1 MFDSGKAPGRRR
13 APIWCNDEIR
23 SAALVAHLRALLV
36 TEGGFTLDCHTA
48 RPVLVG
54 LAVCADPTRT
64 LRLRMDDWND
74 RVVLEWLSNA
84 AAHLRS
90 ARHEALCL
98 GGWHPPG
105 SDLVHLDVVRVVPPE
120 GRHLAE
126 MLGRHHRQHAMF
138 DLARRALV
146 PLAT

>member
-1 MFDSGKAPGRRR
+1 MFDSTDAPERTEALPG
-13 APIWCNDEIR
+13 CDDEVR
-23 SAALVAHLRALLV
+23 SPALVARLRALLV
-36 TEGGFTLDCHTA
+36 TEGGFTLDIRTA
-48 RPVLVG
+48 RPVMAG

-64 LRLRMDDWND
+64 LRIRMADWDD
-74 RVVLEWLSNA
+74 RVVLDWLSEA
-84 AAHLRS
+84 GTDLRS
-90 ARHEALCL
+90 ARQDALYL
-98 GGWHPPG
+98 GGWHPHG
-105 SDLVHLDVVRVVPPE
+105 SDLVYLDVVRVVPPE